1 MKKSLSHS
9 RRGARALYKGSMRL
23 RPLEAMNLI
32 ALSLVTALGLALH
45 SRMEK
50 HGATFGTLAALAA
63 GVLLVS
69 WLARR
74 EDRLPMPAQIFVN
87 FYAIAYLPLLFNAL
101 GPLIEA
107 LRGGPRDDL
116 LIAADRALFGV
127 DVTVWA
133 ERFVTP
139 FRNDLFAVA
148 YTTYYF
154 LALTLGA
161 LLFALRRA
169 DARRFFFT
177 VVLAYHVS
185 YAGYF
190 AIPGLGPRFTLAEKQ
205 TVSVHTTPISRAI
218 DDTLN
223 RMEQTKY
230 DVFPSGHTMIA
241 CVVLIVSFQRMRRAF
256 WFFLPVA
263 SCLVISTIYCRYH
276 YAIDV
281 IAGIVLAALVVPL
294 GDRLYDRLIDRR
306 SVPA

>member
-1 MKKSLSHS
+1 
-9 RRGARALYKGSMRL
+9 MRL

-32 ALSLVTALGLALH
+32 ALSLVSALGLAIYG
-45 SRMEK
+45 RIQNP
-50 HGATFGTLAALAA
+50 AAPFRTLAVLAA
-63 GVLLVS
+63 GVLLMA

-74 EDRLPMPAQIFVN
+74 EDGLSMAAQVLVN
-87 FYAIAYLPLLFNAL
+87 FYAVAYLPIFFNVL

-139 FRNDLFAVA
+139 FRNDLFAVS

-205 TVSVHTTPISRAI
+205 TVSVHDTPISRGI

-223 RMEQTKY
+223 KMEQTKY

-241 CVVLIVSFQRMRRAF
+241 CVVLIVSFQRLRKAF

-263 SCLVISTIYCRYH
+263 TCLVISTIYCRYH

-281 IAGIVLAALVVPL
+281 IAGIVLASLVVPL
-294 GDRLYDRLIDRR
+294 GDRLYDRLIERR
-306 SVPA
+306 QVVVG

>member
-1 MKKSLSHS
+1 
-9 RRGARALYKGSMRL
+9 MRL

-32 ALSLVTALGLALH
+32 ALSLVTALGLALY
-45 SRMEK
+45 RRIEK
-50 HGATFGTLAALAA
+50 PGAPFGTLAALAA
-63 GVLLVS
+63 GVLVVA

-74 EDRLPMPAQIFVN
+74 EDGLPMLAQILVN
-87 FYAIAYLPLLFNAL
+87 FYAAAYLPLLFNVL

-205 TVSVHTTPISRAI
+205 TVSVHDTPVSRAI

-223 RMEQTKY
+223 KMEQTKY

-241 CVVLIVSFQRMRRAF
+241 VVVLIVAFQRLRPAF
-256 WFFLPVA
+256 WFLLPVA
-263 SCLVISTIYCRYH
+263 TGLVISTIYCRYH
-276 YAIDV
+276 YAIDL

-294 GDRLYDRLIDRR
+294 GDRLYDRLTNPR
-306 SVPA
+306 VPVP

>member
-1 MKKSLSHS
+1 
-9 RRGARALYKGSMRL
+9 MRL

-32 ALSLVTALGLALH
+32 ALSLAAALGLAMY
-45 SRMEK
+45 SRLQSPKEV
-50 HGATFGTLAALAA
+50 FGMLAALAA
-63 GVLLVS
+63 GVLLVA
-69 WLARR
+69 WLSRR
-74 EDRLPMPAQIFVN
+74 ETSLPMPLQIFVN
-87 FYAIAYLPLLFNAL
+87 FYPAAYLPLFFNVL

-154 LALTLGA
+154 LGLTLGG

-190 AIPGLGPRFTLAEKQ
+190 VIPGLGPRVTLGSVQ
-205 TVSVHTTPISRAI
+205 TVSVHDTPISKAI

-223 RMEQTKY
+223 ALEHTKY

-241 CVVLIVSFQRMRRAF
+241 VVVLIVAFQRLRPAF

-263 SCLVISTIYCRYH
+263 TCLVISTIYCRYH

-281 IAGIVLAALVVPL
+281 IAGIILASLVVPL
-294 GDRLYDRLIDRR
+294 GDRLYDRLLARR
-306 SVPA
+306 PA